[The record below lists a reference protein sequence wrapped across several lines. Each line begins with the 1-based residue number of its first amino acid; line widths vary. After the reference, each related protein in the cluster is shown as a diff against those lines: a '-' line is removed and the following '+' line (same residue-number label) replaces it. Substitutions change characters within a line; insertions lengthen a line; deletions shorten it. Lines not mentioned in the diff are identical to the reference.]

1 MLNALPDRVTVSSF
15 HLPTSA
21 WFVFSFVE
29 ADSFRAPRPRP
40 IHRWEV
46 ESADQTPV
54 YLPQYTRPSHRSLGS
69 SATGYSIELFAD
81 EAESYYANLSGNH
94 PGVFVVCEQEE
105 DDELRPLL
113 TTLSYDEM
121 ASYIEVD
128 TPVFDLPIPPPIY
141 EWVEAWVLENYQPQ
155 QKKKRTRQKWAD
167 ESWKP
172 LRDPVGR

>member
-1 MLNALPDRVTVSSF
+1 MTESWSAIGVIPAAKSEAGIVCSSIYQ
-15 HLPTSA
+15 S
-21 WFVFSFVE
+21 
-29 ADSFRAPRPRP
+29 
-40 IHRWEV
+40 
-46 ESADQTPV
+46 DQAEQFL
-54 YLPQYTRPSHRSLGS
+54 Y
-69 SATGYSIELFAD
+69 TGYSIELFAD
-81 EAESYYANLSGNH
+81 DAESYYANLSGNH

-105 DDELRPLL
+105 DDELCPLL
-113 TTLSYDEM
+113 VTLSYDEM

-141 EWVEAWVLENYQPQ
+141 EWVEAWVLENYQPE